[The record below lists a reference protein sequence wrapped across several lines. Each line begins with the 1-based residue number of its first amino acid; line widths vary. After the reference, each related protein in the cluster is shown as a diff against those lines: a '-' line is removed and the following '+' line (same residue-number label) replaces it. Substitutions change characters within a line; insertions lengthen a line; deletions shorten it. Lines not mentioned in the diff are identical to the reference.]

1 MDYEFEGSESD
12 GIEATPPIGARHPR
26 RCVVLLTGH
35 AGSDLV
41 GRAAAAGASSL
52 MPKDGS
58 LTDLLVALR
67 TAGHGVLV
75 VHHSLLSGRRPT
87 PRARPADP
95 GSS

>member
-1 MDYEFEGSESD
+1 M
-12 GIEATPPIGARHPR
+12 
-26 RCVVLLTGH
+26 VLLTGH

-75 VHHSLLSGRRPT
+75 VHHSLLERGGRPT
-87 PRARPADP
+87 GDLRQRTPGRAEPA
-95 GSS
+95 